1 MSKAACLSAQQP
13 GPPGSHQSRM
23 GQTESL
29 PALDPPICSMRF
41 LQESAGMGWIICRA
55 SVSVV
60 GLSVRAGHSSG
71 VVPFPGV
78 EDDSLQER
86 EESEGCL
93 FLSNDTPWLDRKRRL
108 SSAQAA
114 AGWGYCPKCFQSK
127 GLTVAATCPDRASP
141 TNPFCHHPRAR
152 RGDSLPHQSAQ
163 TFMFFE
169 LPGRRRKV
177 GVPWPLHR
185 TEGCL
190 NGSCQPAATLF
201 P

>member
-1 MSKAACLSAQQP
+1 MPVSPAARVP
-13 GPPGSHQSRM
+13 WKPPGSH
-23 GQTESL
+23 GPNESL
-29 PALDPPICSMRF
+29 PVLDPPICSMRF

-86 EESEGCL
+86 EERDGCL

-108 SSAQAA
+108 SVSTSGWRVLPLSA
-114 AGWGYCPKCFQSK
+114 SK
-127 GLTVAATCPDRASP
+127 PRGVTVAATCPDRESP
-141 TNPFCHHPRAR
+141 TNPFCHHTRAR

-177 GVPWPLHR
+177 GVPWPLHSA
-185 TEGCL
+185 EGRP
-190 NGSCQPAATLF
+190 NGSCQPAATPL

>member
-1 MSKAACLSAQQP
+1 
-13 GPPGSHQSRM
+13 
-23 GQTESL
+23 
-29 PALDPPICSMRF
+29 
-41 LQESAGMGWIICRA
+41 MGWIICRA

-86 EESEGCL
+86 EESDGCL
-93 FLSNDTPWLDRKRRL
+93 FLSNDTPWLDRKRQQSVR
-108 SSAQAA
+108 SAQAA
-114 AGWGYCPKCFQSK
+114 AGPGVGEYCPKRFQAK
-127 GLTVAATCPDRASP
+127 GVTVTATCPDRASP
-141 TNPFCHHPRAR
+141 TNPFCHPTRAR
-152 RGDSLPHQSAQ
+152 WGDSLPHQSAQ

-169 LPGRRRKV
+169 LAGRRWKV

-185 TEGCL
+185 AEGRT
-190 NGSCQPAATLF
+190 NGSCQPAATPL